1 MKSAVQAVRTWR
13 HLRQLLPQVP
23 LGLFLILGGAFNIL
37 IGSHAHLLSDLTQKV
52 SQASVGVSLTD
63 LGGGAQ
69 VILGAGLVLSGVG
82 LFWRIRVAWSFACLL
97 LLITVG
103 VNVLRAHFGLAL
115 IVPGAA
121 FLLLVFFQ
129 REFDR
134 YTVLGSM
141 LVSLMGVVSALAYG
155 TFGTYLLGDQ
165 FAPKIHDLVTAL
177 YFTVVTLSTVGYGDI
192 HPATVE
198 AQVYVIT
205 LIVFGLS
212 VFASA
217 IFSVL
222 GPALSRRFERLLKPS
237 RGHTMKRDHVIIVGA
252 GVMARNTASELVRR
266 HIPFVQ
272 VVPPDKLPPLDDQP
286 VVTGD
291 VGDDQVLKQAGIAQA
306 NLLIAAQDDDNEN
319 AYTSLAAKDLN
330 PELRV
335 LAVASSRHAIRR
347 LKLARADLVFAP
359 AEVGSRLLANLVEG
373 ETLPQAF
380 RDLLNSDS
388 TG

>member
-1 MKSAVQAVRTWR
+1 MNLSDPSLRTWR
-13 HLRQLLPQVP
+13 RLRQLFPQVP
-23 LGLFLILGGAFNIL
+23 LGLFLILGGAVNIL
-37 IGSHAHLLSDLTQKV
+37 VGSHANVFSDLTQTV
-52 SQASVGVSLTD
+52 SQASVGVSLTA

-69 VILGAGLVLSGVG
+69 IILGAGLVLSGVG

-103 VNVLRAHFGLAL
+103 VNVLRAHFGFAL
-115 IVPGAA
+115 IVPGMA
-121 FLLLVFFQ
+121 FLLLAFFH
-129 REFDR
+129 RDFDR
-134 YTVLGSM
+134 QTLFGSV
-141 LVSLMGVVSALAYG
+141 LVSFVGIAAVLAYG
-155 TFGTYLLGDQ
+155 TFGSYLLGDQ
-165 FAPKIHDLVTAL
+165 FAPKIHDLISAL
-177 YFTVVTLSTVGYGDI
+177 YYTVVTLSTVGYGDI
-192 HPATVE
+192 HPTTVA
-198 AQVYVIT
+198 AQGYVIT
-205 LIVFGLS
+205 MIVFGLS
-212 VFASA
+212 VFAST

-222 GPALSRRFERLLKPS
+222 GPALSHRFEQLLKPS

-252 GVMARNTASELVRR
+252 GVIARNTASELVRR

-272 VVPPDKLPPLDDQP
+272 VVPTDKLPPLDDQP

-306 NLLIAAQDDDNEN
+306 NMLIAAQDDDNEN

-335 LAVASSRHAIRR
+335 LAVASSRRAIRR

-359 AEVGSRLLANLVEG
+359 AEVGSRLLANLIEG
-373 ETLPQAF
+373 ETLPEAF

-388 TG
+388 TP

>member
-1 MKSAVQAVRTWR
+1 MKSGVQALRTWR
-13 HLRQLLPQVP
+13 HLRRLLPQVP

-103 VNVLRAHFGLAL
+103 VNVLRTHYGLAL

-134 YTVLGSM
+134 YTILSSV
-141 LVSLMGVVSALAYG
+141 LVSFMGVVSALAYG

-165 FAPKIHDLVTAL
+165 FAPPIHGLITAL

-192 HPATVE
+192 HPVTIE

-266 HIPFVQ
+266 RIPFVQ
-272 VVPPDKLPPLDDQP
+272 VVPPDKLPPLEDQP

-306 NLLIAAQDDDNEN
+306 DLLIAAQDDDNEN

-347 LKLARADLVFAP
+347 LKLAGADLVFAP
-359 AEVGSRLLANLVEG
+359 AEVGSRLLANLIEG

-388 TG
+388 TS

>member
-1 MKSAVQAVRTWR
+1 MRPAVGTVRTLR
-13 HLRQLLPQVP
+13 RLRQLLPQVP

-37 IGSHAHLLSDLTQKV
+37 VGTHANVFSDLNRTV
-52 SQASVGVSLTD
+52 SQMPVGVSLIA

-69 VILGAGLVLSGVG
+69 IILGAGLVLSGVG
-82 LFWRIRVAWSFACLL
+82 LFWRIRVAWTFACLL
-97 LLITVG
+97 LMITIG
-103 VNVLRAHFGLAL
+103 VNALRAHFGVAL
-115 IVPGAA
+115 IVPSAA
-121 FLLLVFFQ
+121 FLLLLFFQ

-134 YTVLGSM
+134 YTVFGSV
-141 LVSLMGVVSALAYG
+141 LISFVGVAAVLAYG

-165 FAPKIHDLVTAL
+165 FAPKVGNLVSAL

-192 HPATVE
+192 HPTTVM
-198 AQVYVIT
+198 AQGYTIT
-205 LIVFGLS
+205 LVVFGLS

-237 RGHTMKRDHVIIVGA
+237 RGHAMKRDHVIIVGA
-252 GVMARNTASELVRR
+252 GIIATNTANELVRR

-272 VVPPDKLPPLDDQP
+272 VVPPDKLPPREDQP

-291 VGDDQVLKQAGIAQA
+291 AGDDEVLKQAGIAQA

-330 PELRV
+330 PQLRV
-335 LAVASSRHAIRR
+335 LAVASSRRAIRR

-359 AEVGSRLLANLVEG
+359 AEVGSRLLANLIEG
-373 ETLPQAF
+373 ETLPEAF

-388 TG
+388 TS

>member
-1 MKSAVQAVRTWR
+1 MRSAAGAVRTWR
-13 HLRQLLPQVP
+13 RLRQFLPQVP
-23 LGLFLILGGAFNIL
+23 IGLFLILGGAFNIL
-37 IGSHAHLLSDLTQKV
+37 VGTHADVFSDLNRTM
-52 SQASVGVSLTD
+52 SQVPVGVSLTA

-69 VILGAGLVLSGVG
+69 IILGVGLVGSGVG
-82 LFWRIRVAWSFACLL
+82 LFWRLRSAWTFACLL

-103 VNVLRAHFGLAL
+103 VNALASHFGGAL

-121 FLLLVFFQ
+121 FLLLVFF
-129 REFDR
+129 RGEFDR
-134 YTVLGSM
+134 QTLIGSM
-141 LVSLMGVVSALAYG
+141 LASFVGVAAVLAYG
-155 TFGTYLLGDQ
+155 TFGTYLLGAQ
-165 FAPKIHDLVTAL
+165 FSPRVDNLVSAL

-192 HPATVE
+192 HPTTVM
-198 AQVYVIT
+198 AQGYLIT

-217 IFSVL
+217 IFSVI
-222 GPALSRRFERLLKPS
+222 GPALSRRFERLLKPTGG
-237 RGHTMKRDHVIIVGA
+237 RVMKRDHVIIVGVGIIA
-252 GVMARNTASELVRR
+252 TNTANELVRR
-266 HIPFVQ
+266 HISFVQ
-272 VVPPDKLPPLDDQP
+272 VVPPDKLPPLENQP

-291 VGDDQVLKQAGIAQA
+291 VGDDEVLKKAGIAQA
-306 NLLIAAQDDDNEN
+306 SLLIAAQDDDNEN

-335 LAVASSRHAIRR
+335 LAVASSRRAIRR

-373 ETLPQAF
+373 ETLPEAF

-388 TG
+388 TS